1 MNNGPDHHRRYR
13 EAWIE
18 YRTNFD
24 EQRKIELEKEMDAA
38 QSHFS
43 WEEFQ
48 SFKQTL
54 PSFVEYWNDLPQLL
68 VNRGTATRQ
77 EEIAMND
84 EADKF
89 LKKAAKD
96 LARRSGYAPLTPE
109 EAQQEFDAL
118 PDVKLSDDEIA
129 SIVDQV
135 TSGELTVEGDRW
147 DGLS

>member
-1 MNNGPDHHRRYR
+1 
-13 EAWIE
+13 
-18 YRTNFD
+18 
-24 EQRKIELEKEMDAA
+24 
-38 QSHFS
+38 
-43 WEEFQ
+43 
-48 SFKQTL
+48 
-54 PSFVEYWNDLPQLL
+54 
-68 VNRGTATRQ
+68 
-77 EEIAMND
+77 MND

-135 TSGELTVEGDRW
+135 TSGELTVWTPEPLDDEAATFETEAIEDDVMQLNRNEGQADAETDELLDELRRKALE
-147 DGLS
+147 DGQADGEEDATGMDGDAKPPTEGG